1 MDFTEVSTAQL
12 FARIVSDFY
21 FILTWIHSITDAD
34 FMILK
39 P

>member
-12 FARIVSDFY
+12 FARIVSGFY
-21 FILTWIHSITDAD
+21 FVLTWIHSITGAG
-34 FMILK
+34 FMVLK